1 MQLRVS
7 FNKDFQIPLS
17 QLYDI
22 MTSAI
27 TVTALGW
34 PHTIREPVTVIG
46 KGRGEEGGGGGE
58 GSAVWTGQRQ
68 HLDLQGDKLAGVKQ
82 REESKGEA
90 HKEACQGSKVAS
102 PKDQ

>member
-1 MQLRVS
+1 M
-7 FNKDFQIPLS
+7 DFQIPPS

-22 MTSAI
+22 MTSTI

-34 PHTIREPVTVIG
+34 PHTIRELVTMIG
-46 KGRGEEGGGGGE
+46 KGRGEEGGRGGE